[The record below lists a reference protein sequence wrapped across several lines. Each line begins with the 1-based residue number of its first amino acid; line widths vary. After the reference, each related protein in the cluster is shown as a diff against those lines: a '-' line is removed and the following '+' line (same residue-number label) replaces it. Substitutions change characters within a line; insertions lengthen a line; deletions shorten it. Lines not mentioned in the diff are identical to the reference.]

1 MRNLTL
7 PFVVALA
14 VLAGCASPEGDTVA
28 EKTAYTLMV
37 RDEALKQLYERDPTA
52 KEKIATAPGYI
63 FLSGFAVHPG
73 FLTFANAY
81 GVIQDNASGKLVYV
95 RMTRFGIGPGLAV
108 KGYYVVATMD
118 PHDVKMA
125 IEQGGEWHTGSIAE
139 ASFHFGDFGGSA
151 AGESFTT
158 TTEDWLW
165 THTGV
170 AIELAAGFGKVYPED
185 DLN

>member
-1 MRNLTL
+1 MRNFTL
-7 PFVVALA
+7 PFVAALA

-37 RDEALKQLYERDPTA
+37 RDEALKQLYERDPSA
-52 KEKIATAPGYI
+52 KEKIATAAGYA
-63 FLSGFAVHPG
+63 FLSGFAIHPG

-81 GVIQDNASGKLVYV
+81 GVIQDNVSGRLVYV

-108 KGYYVVATMD
+108 KGYYVVATMNAED
-118 PHDVKMA
+118 IAKAVG
-125 IEQGGEWHTGSIAE
+125 EGEWHIGSLAE
-139 ASFHFGDFGGSA
+139 ASFIFGSTGGSA
-151 AGESFTT
+151 AAESFTT

-165 THTGV
+165 SHTGV
-170 AIELAAGFGKVYPED
+170 ALEVAAGFGKVYTED